1 MHSYSQHPHDDIN
14 EDVFD
19 DDDTNHQFKNSS
31 SDIKL
36 RRTSKIYSNYSSVC
50 TLFVCLD
57 ADTGNFPILYRALST
72 VSANQ
77 TLVHNQRNLLAKN
90 FRRISVND
98 EIVTI
103 DHNDA
108 DASFLLPNLFEL
120 PDEIRTRVMDSLV
133 DTPTMTS
140 LEETSRND
148 KDFCFHEIHFILSQ
162 ND

>member
-1 MHSYSQHPHDDIN
+1 ML
-14 EDVFD
+14 
-19 DDDTNHQFKNSS
+19 NSV
-31 SDIKL
+31 L
-36 RRTSKIYSNYSSVC
+36 
-50 TLFVCLD
+50 LFVLD
-57 ADTGNFPILYRALST
+57 VDTANYPILYRALST

-77 TLVHNQRNLLAKN
+77 SLVHNQRNLLAKN

-140 LEETSRND
+140 LEETSR
-148 KDFCFHEIHFILSQ
+148 KQSKLLSQ
-162 ND
+162 GFFVFSSRRTIELVDE